1 MAKHLYKI
9 ASFNIKQFS
18 NNSAFHKEGK
28 DSRKNLQKIAD
39 IVIDNNIDIIAIQ
52 EIRGKIA
59 FKELMSA
66 IAYGYCT
73 ETTAEMLE
81 KPGADDGQTR
91 LYTQKLGDDYLACKA
106 GKWQGRWAHPN
117 SKWGT
122 AISEEGYAFIW
133 NTDRVVLPI
142 NDRGEIQPV
151 IKHKSEVYFVRPPF
165 YGRFA
170 LKNNSKVEFRLLN
183 THILYTKNAELKDLK
198 ELGYELEDL
207 NSSSYDQISNVL
219 KKDPYYYNELRL
231 QKLKKLSSMDDI
243 KRRRA
248 EVNNLIKEVLARE
261 DDGGYAKYAFML
273 GDYNLNLENSDAK
286 NQRASIEPVI
296 WYREGT
302 SEEKEFVIK
311 QDKLTTLKTPPKEE
325 NDPND
330 EYGKLMFDA
339 RFANN
344 YDHFTYNSQIS
355 QLDGRGLD
363 ISVSRLDIDNN
374 NILGLSGRDYFNSIS
389 DHLPIIIEIEIG

>member
-1 MAKHLYKI
+1 MAKHVYKI

-28 DSRKNLQKIAD
+28 DSRKNLQKISD
-39 IVIDNNIDIIAIQ
+39 IVNDNNIDIIAIQ

-81 KPGADDGQTR
+81 KPGADDGQTK

-142 NDRGEIQPV
+142 KDRGEIQPV

-170 LKNNSKVEFRLLN
+170 LKNNLKVEFRLLN

-207 NSSSYDQISNVL
+207 NSSSYDKIFKTLRNPPYNYSILKIQEL
-219 KKDPYYYNELRL
+219 KKFA
-231 QKLKKLSSMDDI
+231 SMDDI

-261 DDGGYAKYAFML
+261 DDGGHAKYAFML
-273 GDYNLNLENSDAK
+273 GDYNLNLAGSEAK

-296 WYREGT
+296 WYQEGT
-302 SEEKEFVIK
+302 NDEKEFVIK
-311 QDKLTTLKTPPKEE
+311 QDKLTTLKTPPKAE

-330 EYGKLMFDA
+330 EYGKLMLDE

-344 YDHFTYNSQIS
+344 YDHFTYNSQLS
-355 QLDGRGLD
+355 QPEGRGLD
-363 ISVSRLDIDNN
+363 IVVSRLDIDNN
-374 NILGLSGRDYFNSIS
+374 NIIGLSSRDYFSSIS
-389 DHLPIIIEIEIG
+389 DHLPIIIEIGIG

>member
-1 MAKHLYKI
+1 ML
-9 ASFNIKQFS
+9 F
-18 NNSAFHKEGK
+18 
-28 DSRKNLQKIAD
+28 
-39 IVIDNNIDIIAIQ
+39 VI
-52 EIRGKIA
+52 
-59 FKELMSA
+59 
-66 IAYGYCT
+66 YG
-73 ETTAEMLE
+73 AE
-81 KPGADDGQTR
+81 
-91 LYTQKLGDDYLACKA
+91 
-106 GKWQGRWAHPN
+106 
-117 SKWGT
+117 
-122 AISEEGYAFIW
+122 
-133 NTDRVVLPI
+133 
-142 NDRGEIQPV
+142 
-151 IKHKSEVYFVRPPF
+151 
-165 YGRFA
+165 
-170 LKNNSKVEFRLLN
+170 RLLM
-183 THILYTKNAELKDLK
+183 
-198 ELGYELEDL
+198 
-207 NSSSYDQISNVL
+207 DQ
-219 KKDPYYYNELRL
+219 RL

-339 RFANN
+339 RVANN

-355 QLDGRGLD
+355 QLVLKRPQP
-363 ISVSRLDIDNN
+363 VVFRFC
-374 NILGLSGRDYFNSIS
+374 RDCGTSLAYRKCQKAPRRK
-389 DHLPIIIEIEIG
+389 H

>member
-28 DSRKNLQKIAD
+28 DSRKNLQKISD
-39 IVIDNNIDIIAIQ
+39 IVNDNNIDIIAIQ

-81 KPGADDGQTR
+81 KPGADDGQT

-142 NDRGEIQPV
+142 KDRGEIQPV

-170 LKNNSKVEFRLLN
+170 LKNNLKVEFRLLN
-183 THILYTKNAELKDLK
+183 THILYTKNAEF
-198 ELGYELEDL
+198 E
-207 NSSSYDQISNVL
+207 SN
-219 KKDPYYYNELRL
+219 NGEW
-231 QKLKKLSSMDDI
+231 
-243 KRRRA
+243 
-248 EVNNLIKEVLARE
+248 
-261 DDGGYAKYAFML
+261 F
-273 GDYNLNLENSDAK
+273 
-286 NQRASIEPVI
+286 
-296 WYREGT
+296 YRC
-302 SEEKEFVIK
+302 
-311 QDKLTTLKTPPKEE
+311 
-325 NDPND
+325 
-330 EYGKLMFDA
+330 
-339 RFANN
+339 
-344 YDHFTYNSQIS
+344 
-355 QLDGRGLD
+355 
-363 ISVSRLDIDNN
+363 
-374 NILGLSGRDYFNSIS
+374 
-389 DHLPIIIEIEIG
+389 